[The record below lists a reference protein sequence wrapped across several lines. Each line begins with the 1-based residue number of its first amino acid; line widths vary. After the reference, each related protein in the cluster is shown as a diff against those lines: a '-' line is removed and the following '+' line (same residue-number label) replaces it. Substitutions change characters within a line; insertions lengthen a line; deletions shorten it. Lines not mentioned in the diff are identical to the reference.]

1 MQAFST
7 DLHDPEGPVLLSDGH
22 WLVTE
27 MGTDRGCVTELD
39 ANGKRVRTVAQTGRP
54 NGLAVDRAGIIW
66 VAESVEPRLI
76 ALDRNGETLGTWFGP
91 KDAPFLWP
99 NDLCFGPDG
108 LLYMTD
114 SGIRFDEFSPDG
126 IVRPEEMGR
135 KRELVKQLA
144 TGRLFRFNPATQ
156 ELVCVVDG
164 LHFPNG
170 IAFGPDDDL
179 FVAETV
185 TGDILRF
192 RITETGVERVGRHTN
207 VIVEDAP
214 GAWVGPDG
222 MAFDVEGNLYTC
234 VLGIGKVVIA
244 DASGTVIK
252 RLDAGGA
259 ICTNVAFGPQG
270 SKTLYITEDVT
281 GRLVR
286 REALADG
293 AVLYDGAAVGS

>member
-1 MQAFST
+1 MQAFT
-7 DLHDPEGPVLLSDGH
+7 TGLHDPEGPVLLSDGH

-27 MGTDRGCVTELD
+27 MGTERGCVTELD
-39 ANGKRVRTVAQTGRP
+39 SSGKRVQTIAETGRP
-54 NGLAVDRAGIIW
+54 NGLAVDRAGVIW

-76 ALDRNGETLGTWFGP
+76 ALDRSGETLGTWYGP

-108 LLYMTD
+108 FLYMTD

-135 KRELVKQLA
+135 KRELVRQLA
-144 TGRLFRFNPATQ
+144 TGRVFRFDPASQ
-156 ELVCVVDG
+156 DLACVADN
-164 LHFPNG
+164 LRFPNG
-170 IAFGPDDDL
+170 IAFGPDGDL

-192 RITETGVERVGRHTN
+192 SVSAAGLTRVGRHTN
-207 VIVEDAP
+207 VIVEEVP

-222 MAFDVEGNLYTC
+222 MAFDELGNLYAC
-234 VLGIGKVVIA
+234 VLGIGKVVVA
-244 DASGTVIK
+244 DPAGTIVR
-252 RLDAGGA
+252 RLDAGGS
-259 ICTNVAFGPQG
+259 ICTNVAFGPTG
-270 SKTLYITEDVT
+270 SKLLYITEDVT
-281 GRLVR
+281 GRIVT

-293 AVLYDGAAVGS
+293 AVLYDGTVAK